1 MDFLKSVTNTVSSV
15 LPGNNKNKNVVAVA
29 ENKEGD
35 VAVLATNVKNTPV
48 NSMMGGKRRR
58 RGGKRKTHR
67 KRHTRR
73 NNMRRNTRRNNMRRN
88 TRRNRRNN
96 H

>member
-35 VAVLATNVKNTPV
+35 VAVLATNVKNTPG

-67 KRHTRR
+67 KRKATHRKR
-73 NNMRRNTRRNNMRRN
+73 KASRRNNMRRN

>member
-1 MDFLKSVTNTVSSV
+1 MDFLKSVTNTVSNI
-15 LPGNNKNKNVVAVA
+15 LPGNKKNNVVAVA
-29 ENKEGD
+29 ENSNGD
-35 VAVLATNVKNTPV
+35 VAVVATNAPAV
-48 NSMMGGKRRR
+48 GGRRRR

-67 KRHTRR
+67 KRKATHRKR
-73 NNMRRNTRRNNMRRN
+73 KASRRNNMRRN

>member
-15 LPGNNKNKNVVAVA
+15 LPGNKKNNVVTAVA
-29 ENKEGD
+29 ENSNGD
-35 VAVLATNVKNTPV
+35 VAVLATNAPAVGGRRRSNRKNT
-48 NSMMGGKRRR
+48 RRNTR
-58 RGGKRKTHR
+58 RNNMRRT
-67 KRHTRR
+67 TRR

-96 H
+96 Y